1 MQVMQ
6 SGVPFPRRRAR
17 REITLSFDF
26 DSAEISGPGSL
37 KIAEIIEVYGQ
48 GLPVTIVVSGHADHA
63 GPATYNETLSQ
74 RRAETVRKK
83 LIEAGVPVQLIT
95 ASFHGERRPL
105 IETENGVREPLNRR
119 VKITLDHAKSL

>member
-74 RRAETVRKK
+74 RRADSVGIK
-83 LIEAGVPVQLIT
+83 LIEAGVPIQLIT
-95 ASFHGERRPL
+95 AVSHGERRPL
-105 IETENGVREPLNRR
+105 VVTENGVREPLNRR
-119 VKITLDHAKSL
+119 GEITLDHATPL